1 MRKDPWPSTFYVPE
15 FSMDINFQ
23 LRQEDLAYMKDGTWM
38 AVSLNVI
45 LEKLAET
52 VCKYKY
58 IPHRGTESSQEV
70 A

>member
-1 MRKDPWPSTFYVPE
+1 
-15 FSMDINFQ
+15 MDMNFQ

-38 AVSLNVI
+38 VVSLNMI

-52 VCKYKY
+52 VYKYKY
-58 IPHRGTESSQEV
+58 IPHRGTESSREM